1 MLEAWGRFV
10 HRRRW
15 LVLLA
20 SGALLAAS
28 GVLLAQGGH
37 FQNPDSVASSESGRA
52 SAPLNNE
59 RPPATPTPAT
69 ASAPPGTSFVFVFEH
84 DTMLATD
91 AAFRTAV
98 LDAIAPL
105 RTDARVQL

>member
-20 SGALLAAS
+20 SGALLAAT
-28 GVLLAQGGH
+28 GVLLARGGD

-52 SAPLNNE
+52 SALLNSE
-59 RPPATPTPAT
+59 RPAPTATPVN
-69 ASAPPGTSFVFVFEH
+69 ASPPPGTSFVFVFEH
-84 DTMLATD
+84 DTMLVTD
-91 AAFRTAV
+91 AGYRAAV

-105 RTDARVQL
+105 RTDPRV